1 MGGTIRCIPF
11 TDTIRNTSMT
21 GEPEYLKSSGPDTQ
35 LGNLNVTGLI
45 RSQGGKAQ
53 VLALSHQRQGEH
65 T

>member
-1 MGGTIRCIPF
+1 
-11 TDTIRNTSMT
+11 MT

-45 RSQGGKAQ
+45 RSQGEKAQ

-65 T
+65 TYYNVQQRPNNGVTYELWR